1 MEVYFFQPL
10 LNIKVGTA
18 LSDPWEVSV
27 ADDFGIGIVE
37 AEALQKLYHRALL
50 GFGSGIGRIAVGI
63 QTALVTDSYRVGVVM
78 LGMGTD
84 HLLGTAWVDF
94 AILGDVVVITGGLE
108 TSRLMTGFEVF
119 DREISVGS
127 GCRAV
132 NND

>member
-50 GFGSGIGRIAVGI
+50 GFCSGIGRIAVGI
-63 QTALVTDSYRVGVVM
+63 QAALVTDSY
-78 LGMGTD
+78 
-84 HLLGTAWVDF
+84 
-94 AILGDVVVITGGLE
+94 
-108 TSRLMTGFEVF
+108 
-119 DREISVGS
+119 
-127 GCRAV
+127 
-132 NND
+132 